1 MSSPVSSTLK
11 TLIGALAI
19 GGVFAGAALAGEPVQ
34 FPGAKVVTFKDA
46 ECFDRAGEIATAG
59 LANPTR
65 EAATAACVTIK
76 AGGKTYYVLPSAL
89 KPPAGCAPARKTAT
103 GPQATTYGSQGASS
117 CPRG

>member
-1 MSSPVSSTLK
+1 VSKSVFPTLVPAV
-11 TLIGALAI
+11 TLASALM
-19 GGVFAGAALAGEPVQ
+19 AGPALAGEPVN
-34 FPGAKVVTFKDA
+34 FPGAKVVTFKDP
-46 ECFDRAGEIATAG
+46 ECFDRLAEVPSASLAGATK
-59 LANPTR
+59 

-89 KPPAGCAPARKTAT
+89 KPIAGCGPARKTAS